1 MDMSQAAAEKRPNPL
16 AYIIPLYFLQAIPVF
31 LVQDVSKTIFKDL
44 GVDNQQI
51 AAWTALIALP
61 WSFKLLWGPIV
72 ELNGTKRRWINWM
85 QIGIAG
91 LILCSALALQ
101 TPNFFGITLGVLAV
115 TAIFSATCD
124 IATDGFYLL
133 ATKRGQQ
140 AAYVGWQST
149 LFRLGRLFA
158 TGGVVTL
165 AGYLAERQ
173 GFTKEQSWLAAL
185 GFLALVYGLGAI
197 VNLRYLPKPPE
208 DVLRE
213 SAPEERKLDIMRA
226 GLVIAAFSWLYFGL
240 AFLFG
245 LIGHMISLAFPLF
258 SKWTLSKPMDHYLF
272 FTKIQ
277 EQVDPISVHWINAG
291 LGAVMAVLFGKAAL
305 GKLRDTKMGDAF
317 GTFFGQKDVWK
328 ILLFVLFY
336 RFGEAMLGSVVPL
349 FLQDKKDNPA
359 DPTQGLAFTVEQV
372 GIVNGTWGVLGIVL
386 GGIIGGYFISRI
398 GVRRSFWILAAAMNV
413 PNLLYLFATQ
423 VPAMQNP
430 GAMALVMFFDQ
441 FGYGFG
447 FAGYI
452 ICLQAIA
459 QRNPAFT
466 TAHYAIA
473 TGMGAFLIAAA
484 GTLGGAL
491 MASVDFNVT
500 FTIVLFFTIPCLLTL
515 FFVPL
520 RETEG
525 IQVANVD
532 VAD

>member
-1 MDMSQAAAEKRPNPL
+1 MIQAGAEKRPHPFS
-16 AYIIPLYFLQAIPVF
+16 YIIPLYFLQAIPVF

-44 GVDNQQI
+44 GVENQQI

-91 LILCSALALQ
+91 LIIAAAFALQ
-101 TPNFFGITLGVLAV
+101 TPNFFGITLAVLAV
-115 TAIFSATCD
+115 TAVFSATCD

-133 ATKRGQQ
+133 ATKREQQ
-140 AAYVGWQST
+140 AAFVGWQST

-165 AGYLAERQ
+165 AGVLHERFSF
-173 GFTKEQSWLAAL
+173 GKEHSWLAAL
-185 GFLALVYGLGAI
+185 GMLALVYGLGALI
-197 VNLRYLPKPPE
+197 NLWYLPKPPE
-208 DVLRE
+208 DELRQ
-213 SAPEERKLDIMRA
+213 SAPAEKKLDLIRA
-226 GLVIAAFSWLYFGL
+226 ALVIAAFSWLYFGL
-240 AFLFG
+240 AFFFG
-245 LIGHMISLAFPLF
+245 LVGHGISLVFPLF
-258 SKWTLSKPMDHYLF
+258 SKWNLASPMDHYLF
-272 FTKIQ
+272 FIKVQ
-277 EQVDPISVHWINAG
+277 EQVNPITVHWINTLLGFVMAG
-291 LGAVMAVLFGKAAL
+291 LFGRAAL
-305 GKLRDTKMGDAF
+305 AKLKDTNMGAAF

-328 ILLFVLFY
+328 ILLFVMFY

-349 FLQDKKDNPA
+349 FLQDKRDGPT
-359 DPTQGLAFTVEQV
+359 DPTQGLGFTVEQV
-372 GIVNGTWGVLGIVL
+372 GIVNGTWGVIGIVL
-386 GGIIGGYFISRI
+386 GGIIGGYFISKI
-398 GVRRSFWILAAAMNV
+398 GIRKSFWILAAAMNV
-413 PNLLYLFATQ
+413 PNLLYLLATQ
-423 VPAMQNP
+423 VTVMQNP
-430 GAMALVMFFDQ
+430 SAMSLVMFFDQ

-459 QRNPAFT
+459 QRHPAFT

-500 FTIVLFFTIPCLLTL
+500 FAIVLFFTIPCLLTL
-515 FFVPL
+515 LFVPL
-520 RETEG
+520 KETEG
-525 IQVANVD
+525 IKVANVD
-532 VAD
+532 LAD